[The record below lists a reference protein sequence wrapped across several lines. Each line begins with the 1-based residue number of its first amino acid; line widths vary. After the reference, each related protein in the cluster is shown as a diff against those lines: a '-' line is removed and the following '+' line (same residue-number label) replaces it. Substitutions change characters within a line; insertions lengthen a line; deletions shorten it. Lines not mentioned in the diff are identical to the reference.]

1 MTDKWWLNLRSGGKV
16 YTVGDRRK
24 NSGAATVLQNGKKY
38 IHIAHEARV
47 LRVDKSPGR
56 LEDYPKTIIYKSE
69 KHHMEAVDA
78 RRQFAVMLQQLSDL
92 HRDDS
97 FTPSEEQ
104 LQALNLYLE
113 SLR

>member
-1 MTDKWWLNLRSGGKV
+1 MTDKWWLNLRSGDKV

-24 NSGAATVLQNGKKY
+24 NSGVATVLQNGKKY
-38 IHIAHEARV
+38 IHIAHEARA
-47 LRVDKSPGR
+47 LRVNKSSGR
-56 LEDYPKTIIYKSE
+56 LEDYPKTLIYKSE
-69 KHHMEAVDA
+69 KHHMVAVDA
-78 RRQFAVMLQQLSDL
+78 RRKFARMLQQLSDL

-97 FTPSEEQ
+97 FIPTEEQ